1 MTKQVS
7 KKTLRKSFN
16 NWFFWNGCS
25 QQAES
30 MLGMAFGQAMA
41 PVVEELYETKEDRA
55 NALQRHITLFN
66 TESQVGSVVN
76 GICIGM
82 EEQLANG
89 TGTAEMISETKVAL
103 IGPTSAI
110 GDSLW
115 VATIIPL
122 LLTICIAI
130 ATSLTSAPWVG
141 AVVYMIVYP
150 IGTYFLSWY
159 LFRLGYKAGL
169 EGISRFMASGK
180 LDKLMSTATILG
192 LIVVGGLTAY
202 FVTCTLNIDIK
213 AMQEV
218 FNGTE
223 YVEQLVSVFNL
234 DTLLNNV
241 FPKIVPL
248 ALTLVVYRLYTK
260 KRWSPIAIMG
270 LILVLAAVLTAIGY
284 IPNVGAFA

>member
-41 PVVEELYETKEDRA
+41 PVVEELCETKEDRA
-55 NALQRHITLFN
+55 KSLQRHITLFN

-192 LIVVGGLTAY
+192 LIVVGGLTAN

>member
-55 NALQRHITLFN
+55 KALQRHITLFN

-192 LIVVGGLTAY
+192 LIVVGGLTAN

-260 KRWSPIAIMG
+260 KSWSPIAIMG

>member
-55 NALQRHITLFN
+55 KALQRHITLFN

-192 LIVVGGLTAY
+192 LIVVGGLTAN

>member
-16 NWFFWNGCS
+16 NWFFWNRCS

-55 NALQRHITLFN
+55 KALQRHITLFN

-192 LIVVGGLTAY
+192 LIVVGGLTAN

>member
-55 NALQRHITLFN
+55 KALQRHITLFN

-122 LLTICIAI
+122 LLTICIAV

-150 IGTYFLSWY
+150 VGTYFLSWY

-192 LIVVGGLTAY
+192 LIVVGGLTAN

>member
-41 PVVEELYETKEDRA
+41 PGVEELYETKEDRA
-55 NALQRHITLFN
+55 KALQRHITLFN

-150 IGTYFLSWY
+150 VGTYFLSWY

-192 LIVVGGLTAY
+192 LIVVGGLTAN

-284 IPNVGAFA
+284 IPNVGTFA